1 MKTFVFACIAFV
13 VFAGVTEAQEI
24 DCGNLGEHLV
34 HAVDAMNLDF
44 DDQEIQEGIAAIEVL
59 VLNGDEQDFEN
70 ALSMM
75 EDFVVDNGID
85 VEAALAFAE
94 DIANEFN
101 IEIPD
106 EIPSV
111 EEVKAFIHSICAN

>member
-1 MKTFVFACIAFV
+1 
-13 VFAGVTEAQEI
+13 
-24 DCGNLGEHLV
+24 
-34 HAVDAMNLDF
+34 MNLDF

-111 EEVKAFIHSICAN
+111 EEIKAFIHSICAN